1 MAAAFLVTLREGLE
15 AALIVSIILA
25 YLART
30 RNYQLFPTVWLG
42 AGVAVVVSLAAG
54 AVLFWT
60 LGQLSG
66 RAEAIFEGVAMFSAV
81 LVLTYM
87 VIWMKRQA
95 RNIKAHLEAQLQS
108 ALATGSVLAM
118 ASLAFIIVVREGI
131 ETVLFMFGVVAST
144 TPTAATIGGLL
155 GLAIAI
161 AIGYAGY
168 KGAKWLNLSTF
179 FNVTGAL
186 LILFA
191 AGLLAFGIHEF
202 QEAGLFPIV
211 VGEVWNINHVLDEGQ
226 GLGSFLKAL
235 FGYNGNPALLEVSF
249 YFGYLAL
256 AFWYLFGVARAPS
269 RKISSSA
276 ADVPTRSGGQDDE
289 IRL

>member
-15 AALIVSIILA
+15 AALIISIILA

-30 RNYQLFPTVWLG
+30 GNYRQFRNVWLG
-42 AGVAVVVSLAAG
+42 TGAAVVVSLAVG

-108 ALATGSVLAM
+108 ALAAGSALAM
-118 ASLAFIIVVREGI
+118 ASLAFIVVVREGI
-131 ETVLFMFGVVAST
+131 ETVLFMFGVLRSASPT
-144 TPTAATIGGLL
+144 TATIGGLL

-191 AGLLAFGIHEF
+191 AGLLAYGIHEF

-211 VGEVWNINHVLDEGQ
+211 VENVWNINHILNEKE

-235 FGYNGNPALLEVSF
+235 FGYNGNPSLLEVSF

-256 AFWYLFGVARAPS
+256 AFWYFFGVARAPG
-269 RKISSSA
+269 REIAPAQPAISGRSA
-276 ADVPTRSGGQDDE
+276 DQINEVE
-289 IRL
+289 L